1 MVREASSSMAAVA
14 ATARMFA
21 AGFDAHHPEVDPPN
35 HVDFSSAVFMNHTSE
50 WKIRIGVCVCVCK
63 VQPTLYIGLTANM
76 HNTSTKLT
84 SQFMLRKM
92 ASWNAPP

>member
-1 MVREASSSMAAVA
+1 MLPHLIAKQDPHAVKQQITLRTKRQGTEMVREASSSMAAVA

-50 WKIRIGVCVCVCK
+50 
-63 VQPTLYIGLTANM
+63 
-76 HNTSTKLT
+76 
-84 SQFMLRKM
+84 
-92 ASWNAPP
+92 